1 ETIWH
6 ESVDYLHRPTSL
18 TKSEVIYQSDGSV
31 RFVVAKQNPGVD
43 NWLDP
48 MGVNRGF
55 MTFRWLDSHDQ
66 TVAKPKVKLIKISEL

>member
-1 ETIWH
+1 
-6 ESVDYLHRPTSL
+6 
-18 TKSEVIYQSDGSV
+18 
-31 RFVVAKQNPGVD
+31 
-43 NWLDP
+43 